1 MGTQEGAAAMTAVST
16 AKDVAAMKDVAP
28 RKEYTTV
35 VVERQIAAPREV
47 AFGALCDLISEAT
60 GGYAVDGDPSPH
72 GLGARLEFS
81 MGDLDLVE
89 EVISFE
95 PPWRRVYELT
105 GAPVALYQGSTLFT
119 DQGGTCLMAWSL
131 LIDPLPDGGSDGFV
145 VAARGFLDR
154 FADTLKVRAEA
165 GA

>member
-1 MGTQEGAAAMTAVST
+1 MATQE
-16 AKDVAAMKDVAP
+16 DVAEMKDASP
-28 RKEYTTV
+28 RKQYTTV
-35 VVERQIAAPREV
+35 VTERQIAVPREV

-95 PPWRRVYELT
+95 PPWRRVYELN
-105 GAPVALYQGSTLFT
+105 GAPVVLY
-119 DQGGTCLMAWSL
+119 
-131 LIDPLPDGGSDGFV
+131 
-145 VAARGFLDR
+145 
-154 FADTLKVRAEA
+154 
-165 GA
+165 